1 MEYANQMQELTT
13 GSSVS
18 GCRYKVIVNLIVII
32 SLIRG
37 EDYYEILGINKTADQ
52 DDIRKAF
59 KKLAIVYHPDKN
71 SDDPNAHDKFVKL
84 TTAYETLKDSDL
96 RHKYDLYG
104 EDGLNKSHKKQT
116 YHSWNYYQNS
126 FIYDDDKYVI
136 NLGKNDYYESVI
148 NSHSSWFVNFYS
160 PMCSHCHHLAPTW
173 KEVAKLLDGV
183 VKIAAVN
190 CEYNW
195 QLCHQIGIRAYPT
208 LLYFQKNSQHGEHYR
223 EEKTQEVITRFVL
236 DRLNIRIHELS
247 EFYFKEYLSGK
258 IVKKMPVLIFI
269 CDDQQNCFTSD
280 ERIKVAATFDKLI
293 DVKMFTCKNDECH
306 DDKISYDT
314 NAVYLPIYNKSF
326 WEPIFLDGIFDI
338 NILIEK
344 LLDQLP
350 GPQELSDNDFKYI
363 RKIKSDVTWL
373 ICFYIGDIENVR
385 DLNLQTKK
393 FSPSGIKLGKIN
405 CGRNGQFCSKLGVTR
420 YPIWGML
427 KPGGAFEFHHGSNL
441 NNDIIKFMQISMK
454 TTNVWALSAEEALS
468 ILQRSNGDEVWFL
481 NWFTPWC
488 PPCIEFLSELR
499 KASLE
504 FDTSIVRF
512 GIIDCTAHNTLCH
525 QYNIQFYPTAMLI
538 NGSNTYQFTLSK
550 TAANVMYFIN
560 EKRNPSVIELTTK
573 NFRQKLGKK
582 KNDVIWIVDYFAPWC
597 GPCQRLAPE
606 WSAVARSLSALSF
619 VNVASVNCE
628 TEASLCTSQ
637 GVRSYPDIRIY
648 PLGSEGLNTVAL
660 YNGQRDSLSML
671 TWITTFF
678 PKKIPDLNFSDLQKL
693 LNSKHNLII
702 YFSLPNCHHCQKL
715 QPEFAIA
722 AQLLDKVKFGRID
735 CSFYIHKCEQH
746 IKQSIQIQYISFP
759 TLILYNSK
767 EKKRSKHNS
776 VEIVARTTQKITD
789 EILNIINSR
798 TKHDEL

>member
-13 GSSVS
+13 GNSVS
-18 GCRYKVIVNLIVII
+18 GCRYKVIVNLIIII
-32 SLIRG
+32 SLTRG

-223 EEKTQEVITRFVL
+223 EEKTQEAITRFVL

-269 CDDQQNCFTSD
+269 CDDQQNYFTSD

-306 DDKISYDT
+306 DKISYDT

-350 GPQELSDNDFKYI
+350 GPQELSDNDFKVK
-363 RKIKSDVTWL
+363 KIKSDVTWL

-454 TTNVWALSAEEALS
+454 TTNVWALSTEEALS

-481 NWFTPWC
+481 DWFTPWC

-512 GIIDCTAHNTLCH
+512 GTIDCTAHNTLCH

-746 IKQSIQIQYISFP
+746 IKQSIQVQYISFP